1 MHKDQLYI
9 QYLQHNNSQ
18 GIQLI
23 YKQYAK
29 RIVTLI
35 KQNSGTEDDA
45 YDVFQDSLVDI
56 YHMASTGNFI
66 LTTSFGSF
74 LTLVCK
80 RKWLNVLKKNKK
92 MPVTNNEENL
102 LNIED
107 LSSQALEAMLL
118 KIEKENKVF
127 EILRTMGQRCQDIIL
142 GCLVEKKQEEIAASL
157 GITYAYLRKKKSECM
172 ASLIAKVK
180 SLGIF

>member
-9 QYLQHNNSQ
+9 QYLRENNSK

-23 YKQYAK
+23 YNQYAK

-45 YDVFQDSLVDI
+45 YDIFQESLVDI
-56 YHMASTGNFI
+56 YHMAIERNFV
-66 LTTSFGSF
+66 LTTSFESF

-92 MPVTNNEENL
+92 MQVTNNKDSL
-102 LNIED
+102 LYVED
-107 LSSQALEAMLL
+107 QSSKELEDMLL
-118 KIEKENKVF
+118 KVEKENKVI
-127 EILRTMGQRCQDIIL
+127 EVLRTMGQSCQDIIL
-142 GCLVEKKQEEIAASL
+142 RCLVEKHQEKIAASL
-157 GITYAYLRKKKSECM
+157 GISYAYLRKKKSECM
-172 ASLIAKVK
+172 ATLIAKVK